1 MKYLTIISLSTLAV
15 LAAAL
20 PQGTNEV
27 EDVEPVDI
35 GTIPAMPDSL
45 KDGAPVTSTAGDDVD
60 PEKRGIEKRDFG
72 IDIWQDPNQG
82 GRHQTLHVNAQQCYN
97 LGNSWN
103 NAISSLHVPKGH
115 GCIFYKAR
123 KCPQHGTRK
132 PSLSWHSL

>member
-97 LGNSWN
+97 LELTVPGSPTVLENLKN
-103 NAISSLHVPKGH
+103 FHFNDQISSFL
-115 GCIFYKAR
+115 CYNN
-123 KCPQHGTRK
+123 
-132 PSLSWHSL
+132 